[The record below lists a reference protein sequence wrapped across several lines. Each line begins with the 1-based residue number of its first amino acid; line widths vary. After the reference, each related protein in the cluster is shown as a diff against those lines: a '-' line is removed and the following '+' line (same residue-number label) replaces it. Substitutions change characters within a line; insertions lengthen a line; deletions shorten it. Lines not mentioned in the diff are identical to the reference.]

1 MEYVFTFSDGSKAL
15 AHSGVKG
22 MKWGVWNEET
32 RTRYSSGSGHRSIM
46 KANKKVDKAA
56 KEYDDAVKSK
66 GKDSYAARSAD
77 KKLRNAV
84 EKREFR
90 VEKNHP
96 GEGKI
101 DPDRYNELRSNQ
113 RVTRSSVAGA
123 VAFGPWGAAG
133 GYIVSTALSNAGKR
147 TIGDL
152 LKKKETYRINKKTG
166 DYENTTP
173 WSTEYNK
180 SANYNPV
187 YTKRSSR

>member
-1 MEYVFTFSDGSKAL
+1 MDLLFSFSNGSRAI

-22 MKWGVWNEET
+22 MKWGVWNAET
-32 RTRYSSGSGHRSIM
+32 AARYKGGPGHRSIQR
-46 KANKKVDKAA
+46 ANKKVNKAA
-56 KEYDDAVKSK
+56 KEYETAVNKQ

-77 KKLRNAV
+77 RKLKKAV

-147 TIGDL
+147 TVGDL